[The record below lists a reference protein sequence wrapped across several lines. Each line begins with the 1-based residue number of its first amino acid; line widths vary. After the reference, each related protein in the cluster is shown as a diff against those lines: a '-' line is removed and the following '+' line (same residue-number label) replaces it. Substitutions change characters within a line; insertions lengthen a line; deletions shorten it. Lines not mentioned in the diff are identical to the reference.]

1 MRSARLLRTRARQ
14 GYAMLIALIL
24 LALLAI
30 IGATSLDIAG
40 IDARVA
46 NHSRRHMILMNAA
59 DAGGEHAR
67 AQLMRE
73 DPPNEGWDT
82 GDATRFVEATEA
94 NDNFQGNT
102 FPMNLGTYDAD
113 AAYAKCSNP
122 PPGYSTEVRAD
133 GFHADYWEMTT
144 NSWFEDG
151 TGGGTRMNA
160 ADASVMV
167 TLRKVKQGT
176 CKIR

>member
-1 MRSARLLRTRARQ
+1 MQRRLPLHRSRPDA
-14 GYAMLIALIL
+14 GYAMLVALIL

-40 IDARVA
+40 VDQRVA
-46 NHSRRHMILMNAA
+46 THSRRHMMLMNAA
-59 DAGGEHAR
+59 DAAGQHAR

-82 GDATRFVEATEA
+82 GDPTRFVDSTES
-94 NDNFQGNT
+94 NDNFGGVV
-102 FPMNLGTYDAD
+102 FPMNQGTYDVD
-113 AAYAKCSNP
+113 AAYDKCSNP
-122 PPGYSTEVRAD
+122 PPGYSTEVGRTS
-133 GFHADYWEMTT
+133 FHSDYWDMTT
-144 NSWFEDG
+144 NSWFEDASA
-151 TGGGTRMNA
+151 TQMNPTES
-160 ADASVMV
+160 SVMV